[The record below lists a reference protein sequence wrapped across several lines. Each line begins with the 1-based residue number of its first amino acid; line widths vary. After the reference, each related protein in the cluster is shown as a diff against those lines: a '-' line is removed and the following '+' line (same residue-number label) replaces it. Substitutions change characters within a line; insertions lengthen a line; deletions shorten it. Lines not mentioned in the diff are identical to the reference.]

1 MTNQAIQL
9 KESNMKQFHLTGKFA
24 CALIATAAVI
34 SGCQKKEVDPPPV
47 PEATPA
53 PAMTPAPATPP
64 VNNTPTTEGGAVTP
78 TDPNAPPATTPP
90 TTTEPPPPA
99 R

>member
-1 MTNQAIQL
+1 
-9 KESNMKQFHLTGKFA
+9 MKQFHLTGKFA

-34 SGCQKKEVDPPPV
+34 SGCQKKEVDPAPV

-64 VNNTPTTEGGAVTP
+64 ASTMPESGTTQP
-78 TDPNAPPATTPP
+78 DPNAPAPATPP
-90 TTTEPPPPA
+90 VNTTEPPPA
-99 R
+99 TTK